1 MKKRR
6 ASDIRQLIS
15 AEEDVYT
22 SLSFKCSKQK
32 EKMALQLIADE
43 MDETGAGFKEALIN
57 LIYSGMEQPVITKK
71 RVSKRQPNINS
82 ARIDLHKNHSVPN
95 ESANEEPVVKDTEI
109 APKEIDDKPQ
119 EKKIE
124 PDQPKV
130 EENKKSVADII
141 AEKKQQNEENKNDL
155 SAEDKESLRQRLINS
170 YKL

>member
-57 LIYSGMEQPVITKK
+57 LIFSGMEQPVITKK

-82 ARIDLHKNHSVPN
+82 AKIDLYKSNSEHN

-109 APKEIDDKPQ
+109 APKEIESDKP
-119 EKKIE
+119 KG
-124 PDQPKV
+124 

-141 AEKKQQNEENKNDL
+141 AEKKQQNEENKNL
-155 SAEDKESLRQRLINS
+155 TAEDKESLRQRLINS